1 MKRNILNIVNFLRG
15 LEPRDYHAAD
25 IRTPFL
31 EQIRLMK
38 EHNLRG
44 TFLLQYD
51 ALIDPFYTDILR
63 ELPPEQFEI
72 GVWFE
77 IVKQLAEPA
86 GVEWHGRWSWD
97 YWSEFS
103 YTGAYSFEV
112 REKMADE
119 IFAKFKEIFGYY
131 PRSVGAWCLDAHSVA
146 YISGK
151 YDVDAFC
158 NCKDQFGTDG
168 YTLIGGYFGQAYY
181 PSRNNNHCP
190 ANSPKT
196 QINTPVFRM
205 LGSDPIYQY
214 DWGMSLDDGAKP
226 VQGVVTLEPVYNGA
240 GGGVPEWVDWYMKE
254 NYNGKCLSFSYAQ
267 AGQENSFGWNGMK
280 AGLEYQFP
288 LFEKLRD
295 EGKIELMTLGEC
307 GRYYKQTFRSTPA
320 SAIVCESDWKPG
332 EDHKTVWYCSKN
344 YRINLLTDHEKF
356 RIRDVY
362 IFDDGYAERYQTE
375 LCTTHDMYLDNLPV
389 MDGNIFTGGGIL
401 AGIYPIGSDGGE
413 AVMDD
418 IRYEELSSDTARV
431 EFRKSGKIVAAFTLA
446 PDRIEIDGECAWE
459 YRVGT
464 KTRLPVTLVG
474 TTDKK
479 ADFSYRGFAYSLI
492 AERGRFDC
500 RRLIPED
507 GRIVVTRG

>member
-119 IFAKFKEIFGYY
+119 MFAKFKEIFGYY

-190 ANSPKT
+190 ANSPGT

-280 AGLEYQFP
+280 AGLEY
-288 LFEKLRD
+288 
-295 EGKIELMTLGEC
+295 
-307 GRYYKQTFRSTPA
+307 
-320 SAIVCESDWKPG
+320 
-332 EDHKTVWYCSKN
+332 
-344 YRINLLTDHEKF
+344 
-356 RIRDVY
+356 
-362 IFDDGYAERYQTE
+362 
-375 LCTTHDMYLDNLPV
+375 
-389 MDGNIFTGGGIL
+389 
-401 AGIYPIGSDGGE
+401 
-413 AVMDD
+413 
-418 IRYEELSSDTARV
+418 
-431 EFRKSGKIVAAFTLA
+431 
-446 PDRIEIDGECAWE
+446 
-459 YRVGT
+459 
-464 KTRLPVTLVG
+464 
-474 TTDKK
+474 
-479 ADFSYRGFAYSLI
+479 
-492 AERGRFDC
+492 
-500 RRLIPED
+500 
-507 GRIVVTRG
+507 